1 MKIPWDL
8 VSNGMLCA
16 AVIIDYGGHSAA
28 TMIGLAILTRLW
40 YQEKLKEEEKNTPKT
55 SRTKSSK
62 T

>member
-28 TMIGLAILTRLW
+28 TMSGLAILTRLW
-40 YQEKLKEEEKNTPKT
+40 YQEKLKEEEKACTE
-55 SRTKSSK
+55 SSVTKSSK